1 MGGNFSVSGTELAGG
16 AAASQPAWPNR
27 AAMIRAGV
35 TGGLIG
41 AVVIWIYEALV
52 WVGAQHMMP
61 LAGIPRNATGLV
73 FGKEVQASLGIWA
86 YVVGTAIHFVF
97 ASAWGVLFAAIW
109 PYFSRRG
116 YEATLVALFYAVLAW
131 IAMHVAIMIA
141 SDNHP
146 NYYDP
151 AVIIGGFM
159 SHIFFTVP
167 LALMVKRRLQNEG
180 Q

>member
-1 MGGNFSVSGTELAGG
+1 MGGNFSVSGTELARGSS
-16 AAASQPAWPNR
+16 APRSAWPSR

-35 TGGLIG
+35 AGGLIG

-97 ASAWGVLFAAIW
+97 ASAWGVLFAVIW
-109 PYFSRRG
+109 PYFCRRG

-167 LALMVKRRLQNEG
+167 LALTVKRLLQPQG